1 MRYKELP
8 SSLQLRL
15 LTFYHYRNKKAFER
29 NQKILEEVSPYLRE
43 EIILHNYLKFLQNV
57 ELFKHLP
64 KKYNNTVNKCVTIR
78 NLYSW

>member
-29 NQKILEEVSPYLRE
+29 NQRIIEEVSPYLRE
-43 EIILHNYLKFLQNV
+43 VHFTFPIIIIENAIIEIISFSN
-57 ELFKHLP
+57 
-64 KKYNNTVNKCVTIR
+64 I
-78 NLYSW
+78 LYEI